1 MQEWQIAR
9 LSSKRGQHWN
19 FPLLW
24 TVSILTFSFWKK
36 SIWLSTSRE
45 TNEAFFVRAMRRNIT
60 FSRSDHQWIFPNPM
74 VNVMAHSTSNWPHL
88 SMIFPYTLQSVF
100 NLISVSYLLVRCA
113 FLEGHRKDLEELY
126 TSMLLLQES
135 APVFPKSTHSVPQVP
150 AQPSQPITTIKKKN
164 NYDAFNDS
172 N

>member
-1 MQEWQIAR
+1 
-9 LSSKRGQHWN
+9 
-19 FPLLW
+19 
-24 TVSILTFSFWKK
+24 
-36 SIWLSTSRE
+36 
-45 TNEAFFVRAMRRNIT
+45 
-60 FSRSDHQWIFPNPM
+60 M

-150 AQPSQPITTIKKKN
+150 AQPSQRITTIKKKKKTMMLLMTQTSQTEHSN
-164 NYDAFNDS
+164 VLDS
-172 N
+172 IQPLALPRVPKPSEHLSRSQKACPLPD